1 MNLPVSPHFKM
12 SGADV
17 IDLTNETNIHCLPV
31 VTGKKRKE
39 SEREGIPKYVWLV
52 YHQLEAQD
60 HGVGDFSR
68 DGHHLSHAPTTF
80 DATVLGVFT
89 TRRAANRCAQEHWIE
104 IGGDDESVV
113 EDEENEDESEESAE
127 EFDFVGDGNFKDAMD
142 SGDVNTFSER
152 VFVEVAHLMEVPALD
167 LFTAFSKNEVAT

>member
-1 MNLPVSPHFKM
+1 MNLSVSPRLKM
-12 SGADV
+12 SRADV
-17 IDLTNETNIHCLPV
+17 IDQTQETNTNYLPV

-39 SEREGIPKYVWLV
+39 SEREGIPKYVWLA

-60 HGVGDFSR
+60 HGVGDFSS

-104 IGGDDESVV
+104 IGGDDESEEE

-127 EFDFVGDGNFKDAMD
+127 EFDFVGEGKFKDAMD

-152 VFVEVAHLMEVPALD
+152 VFVEKQKLRI
-167 LFTAFSKNEVAT
+167 